1 MIVLGPNSKKCSKET
16 LNFYTKK
23 PVIRSLLMDKPRIRK
38 SSIANETSSPM
49 AVPDFS
55 LSAIAN
61 KNRRALGANM
71 SIPTTTFSIP
81 SKQPNPAA
89 VREFESQY
97 FST

>member
-1 MIVLGPNSKKCSKET
+1 MIVLGPKSKKCSKET

-23 PVIRSLLMDKPRIRK
+23 PVIRSLLIDKPRIRK

-61 KNRRALGANM
+61 KNRRALGASM
-71 SIPTTTFSIP
+71 AIPSGTFTIPT
-81 SKQPNPAA
+81 KQPTPAA
-89 VREFESQY
+89 
-97 FST
+97 